1 MEKSF
6 LKLLALR
13 DNMVSIFSKII
24 NREIPAYIVNE
35 DENFLAFLDINP
47 LKEGHTLVV
56 PKKEVDYIFDL
67 EDEYLSNMMS
77 FAKKVAKG
85 IEKVVECKRV
95 GVAVVGLEVPHCHIH
110 LIPISKVEDMNFSNG
125 AIKLSQE
132 KFVEIAK
139 KVNAAIV

>member
-1 MEKSF
+1 M
-6 LKLLALR
+6 AT
-13 DNMVSIFSKII
+13 IFSKII
-24 NREIPAYIVNE
+24 AREIPAYIVYE

-67 EDEYLSNMMS
+67 DDEWLSKMMV
-77 FAKKVAKG
+77 FAKRVAKG

-110 LIPISKVEDMNFSNG
+110 LIPISKVDDMNFSNG
-125 AIKLSQE
+125 SIKMSEE
-132 KFVEIAK
+132 KFIELAK
-139 KVNAAIV
+139 KINAAVA

>member
-1 MEKSF
+1 M
-6 LKLLALR
+6 AT
-13 DNMVSIFSKII
+13 IFSKII
-24 NREIPAYIVNE
+24 AREIPAYIVYE

-67 EDEYLSNMMS
+67 DDEWLSKMMV

-95 GVAVVGLEVPHCHIH
+95 GMAVVGLEVPHCHIH
-110 LIPISKVEDMNFSNG
+110 LIPISKVDDMNFSNG
-125 AIKLSQE
+125 SIKMSEE
-132 KFVEIAK
+132 KFIELAK
-139 KVNAAIV
+139 KINAAVV

>member
-1 MEKSF
+1 MST
-6 LKLLALR
+6 
-13 DNMVSIFSKII
+13 IFYKII
-24 NREIPAYIVNE
+24 SREIPAYIVYE

-47 LKEGHTLVV
+47 LTEGHTLVV

-67 EDEYLSNMMS
+67 DDEWLSKMMV

-110 LIPISKVEDMNFSNG
+110 LIPIEKADDMNFSNG
-125 AIKLSQE
+125 TIKLSEE
-132 KFVEIAK
+132 KFIELAK
-139 KVNAAIV
+139 KINAAIA

>member
-1 MEKSF
+1 MST
-6 LKLLALR
+6 
-13 DNMVSIFSKII
+13 IFSKII
-24 NREIPAYIVNE
+24 SREIPAYIVYE

-47 LKEGHTLVV
+47 LTEGHTLVV

-67 EDEYLSNMMS
+67 DDEWLSKMMV

-110 LIPISKVEDMNFSNG
+110 LIPIEKVDDMNFSNG
-125 AIKLSQE
+125 TIKLSEE
-132 KFVEIAK
+132 KFIELAK
-139 KVNAAIV
+139 KINAAIA

>member
-1 MEKSF
+1 M
-6 LKLLALR
+6 AT
-13 DNMVSIFSKII
+13 IFSKII
-24 NREIPAYIVNE
+24 AREIPAYIVYE

-67 EDEYLSNMMS
+67 DDEWLSKMMM
-77 FAKKVAKG
+77 FAKRVAKG

-110 LIPISKVEDMNFSNG
+110 LIPISKVDDMNFSNG
-125 AIKLSQE
+125 SIKMSEE
-132 KFVEIAK
+132 KFIELAK
-139 KVNAAIV
+139 KINAAVA

>member
-1 MEKSF
+1 M
-6 LKLLALR
+6 AT
-13 DNMVSIFSKII
+13 IFSKII
-24 NREIPAYIVNE
+24 AREIPAYIVYE

-67 EDEYLSNMMS
+67 DDEWLSKMMV

-95 GVAVVGLEVPHCHIH
+95 GMAVVGLEVPHCHIH
-110 LIPISKVEDMNFSNG
+110 LIPISKVDDMNFSNG
-125 AIKLSQE
+125 SIKMSEE
-132 KFVEIAK
+132 KFIELAK
-139 KVNAAIV
+139 KINAAVA